1 MVPDTKVNGSY
12 AASTVDNPV
21 EVSNPGLASGW
32 NVKVSNTGFL
42 NSDATATPG
51 DGAKLGGAVLSLPAA
66 TSAAANTGNPSA
78 APTASAVSLQG
89 DGTDQLVLSAAAN
102 AGLGV
107 WDSTYAPGAVNLA
120 VPAGQEPGSY
130 TSTVTWTL
138 GDTVQ

>member
-12 AASTVDNPV
+12 AATSVDNPV

-32 NVKVSNTGFL
+32 NVKVSNTAFL
-42 NSDATATPG
+42 NSDATATAG

-66 TSAAANTGNPSA
+66 TSAAANTGNPSG
-78 APTASAVSLQG
+78 APTATAVSLQG

-107 WDSTYAPGAVNLA
+107 WDSTYAPSDINLA